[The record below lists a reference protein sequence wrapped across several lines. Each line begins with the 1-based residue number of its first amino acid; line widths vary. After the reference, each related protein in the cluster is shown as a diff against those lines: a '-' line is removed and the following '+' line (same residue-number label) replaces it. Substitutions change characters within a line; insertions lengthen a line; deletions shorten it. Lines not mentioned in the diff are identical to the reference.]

1 MTRSVPPCSFRPPEP
16 VNHPAPPAPP
26 VGSYPDTHLQVVRR
40 DNGNVGGPDTRV
52 HQRLDVQADEAH
64 FTWGETG
71 GPSARGALF
80 ADARHRRWSPKH
92 SSSCDDRRLSRSA
105 RGPSWEGRR
114 TPHTRLSR
122 SACGPSWEGR
132 RTPHTRPRAPA
143 DRPPFSVRSR
153 CAPHPAGCPEGGPS
167 LPGPPL
173 P

>member
-1 MTRSVPPCSFRPPEP
+1 M
-16 VNHPAPPAPP
+16 
-26 VGSYPDTHLQVVRR
+26 HLQVVRR
-40 DNGNVGGPDTRV
+40 DNGNVGGPDTCV

-71 GPSARGALF
+71 GPSVRGALF

-92 SSSCDDRRLSRSA
+92 SSSCDDRWLSRSA

-114 TPHTRLSR
+114 TPHTR
-122 SACGPSWEGR
+122 
-132 RTPHTRPRAPA
+132 PRAPT

-153 CAPHPAGCPEGGPS
+153 CAPHPAGYPEGGPS